1 MQLKEKL
8 LKNRIIWEINASIKS
23 FSVVSKYYLWKIYY
37 TCKKNKDVKIPL
49 LMKNDKP
56 NVIYVG
62 TDEKQD
68 KSGFYQ
74 ALLANCQKVIPF
86 TKEDGTWGQYD
97 SDIKDCADKNIKR
110 LEKII
115 INSNSVIDCVLM
127 QSWGFS
133 FDCDEMNKLKK
144 IYNFKV
150 INIDMDSRLVHRKIF
165 CVGKQNPGIYG
176 LCKCVDLM
184 LVTTREIVTWYLKEG
199 IPALYFPLA
208 SSESFYF
215 PMDVDRIYDVGFIGQ
230 NYGIRKEI
238 VEYLLQNGVKVEARG
253 TGWLHG
259 PIEYTQNNLFFNQ
272 CKIVLGIGNIA
283 YCKHFYNPKLRDY
296 DAPMSGSVYVTN
308 KTNEL
313 LHDYKDGYEIV
324 LISNK
329 KDLVKK
335 IKELLMDENR
345 MDEIRKN
352 AVKRARTTHTYEKQ
366 IKELFDK
373 ICETTGAELK

>member
-1 MQLKEKL
+1 MEHGDNMIVIL
-8 LKNRIIWEINASIKS
+8 RIA
-23 FSVVSKYYLWKIYY
+23 
-37 TCKKNKDVKIPL
+37 
-49 LMKNDKP
+49 
-56 NVIYVG
+56 
-62 TDEKQD
+62 
-68 KSGFYQ
+68 
-74 ALLANCQKVIPF
+74 
-86 TKEDGTWGQYD
+86 
-97 SDIKDCADKNIKR
+97 ADKNIKR

-215 PMDVDRIYDVGFIGQ
+215 PMEVDRIYDVGFIGQ

-238 VEYLLQNGVKVEARG
+238 VEYLLQNGV
-253 TGWLHG
+253 
-259 PIEYTQNNLFFNQ
+259 
-272 CKIVLGIGNIA
+272 
-283 YCKHFYNPKLRDY
+283 
-296 DAPMSGSVYVTN
+296 S
-308 KTNEL
+308 
-313 LHDYKDGYEIV
+313 
-324 LISNK
+324 
-329 KDLVKK
+329 
-335 IKELLMDENR
+335 MDR
-345 MDEIRKN
+345 
-352 AVKRARTTHTYEKQ
+352 
-366 IKELFDK
+366 
-373 ICETTGAELK
+373 